1 MSNLGTITY
10 TIDVRTGN
18 LVSSTRDA
26 DRSLN
31 DVRDSMDR
39 TDQSSRQLG
48 GGLSKLAGAI
58 AGVLSVT
65 ALINEF
71 RKAINVTMEF
81 NATIS
86 NLSALTGAVGKDLE
100 VFRQAAIDIGGATS
114 LSATQAAEAMKLIGS
129 ASPDLLKSADS
140 LKEVTQ
146 QAVTLAEAAGSTM
159 PEAADA
165 ITGALNQFQL
175 GADQAARVINVLAAG
190 AKEGAS
196 EINDT
201 VAAMKNAGVVAAQ
214 AGLNFEQFNGAIQ
227 ALAQGQIK
235 GAEAGTG
242 LRNVL
247 TILNTQMKAELR
259 PSVVGL
265 STALANLEKAGMND
279 TEMVKLF
286 GRENITV
293 AKVMLQFRGTMDD
306 VTGAITGTSE
316 AYKQAKTNQD
326 NLKGDVAQ
334 LSSAYETL
342 QLAIGDIS
350 DDNLRAITQHVT
362 EMLNGFTEN
371 KDTITNFF
379 DNAATAG
386 MAFAAVIAG
395 RVVMSIGAYTY
406 AQVTSIKATLENI
419 AATNAALGATV
430 RRSAVEKEAALSA
443 LAVARAEFQAAQGT
457 SAHALAA
464 DALVAAQLRAG
475 QAAVTYAA
483 AQNAATAAT
492 TRGALA
498 MRALGS
504 AMTFLGGPAGV
515 VLLAAAAIYYFA
527 SGAKTA
533 KVEVDAL
540 TGSLDN
546 LTFSQLQRTA
556 GEVKD
561 KIEDLNVELAK
572 ARSNVNNKFKAVW
585 ETDEGFKQRMN
596 DNQAAV
602 DDTSAALEQAKKRLE
617 ELADAQKKLSTPK
630 AQAPDK
636 DPEKKALVVSDTSE
650 EGQKALALMKDQL
663 ALSKLVGEAKARLQ
677 AIQRL
682 GATATDKEREE
693 AANLGAEIYK
703 LEEATKTLG
712 VTNKKQKTEAEQ
724 LAKRNAEAEKKGI
737 ESNIEAFQ
745 KLGLELSNVG
755 KSARDL
761 AMDQAQLTLNQYA
774 TPEQIQTARD
784 MAAALY
790 DLNKAK
796 SDKALL
802 GQVDPSAG
810 AQQELDK
817 RLKDIETL
825 KNAELLGK
833 TDALAL
839 KEQAELDYNARMTE
853 IEMQRFAAQ
862 SAGNEAMIAGFDA
875 LASSGT
881 QALSGLLSGTSS
893 LQDAMGG
900 IANTVLNA
908 VIGSF
913 TQAGVEWVK
922 QQIFMQSATQATKAA
937 EIGGIAA
944 VTAAQTAATGTIA
957 ATTTATAATTGATVA
972 ASMAPAAG
980 LSSIASFG
988 GAAVIGGAALLAT
1001 MALAKSSGGRQYG
1014 GGVQAGSMYRV
1025 NETGAPEIF
1034 NAANGRQYMMP
1045 NSRGE
1050 VVSNKDATAGSGSGG
1065 SAIVNIH
1072 NYTGAQVS
1080 QSQSTVDRQQVI
1092 DIVIGD
1098 MMQDGKIARATN
1110 QITGT
1115 RRQGV

>member
-334 LSSAYETL
+334 LSSAFETL

-350 DDNLRAITQHVT
+350 DDNLRAITKHVT

-712 VTNKKQKTEAEQ
+712 ATNKKEKTEAEQ

-737 ESNIEAFQ
+737 ESNMEAFQ

-810 AQQELDK
+810 ASQALEKQ
-817 RLKDIETL
+817 LKDLDTL
-825 KNAELLGK
+825 KQAKMLSDSDYL
-833 TDALAL
+833 TY
-839 KEQAELDYNARMTE
+839 KEQAETDYNARMTE

-922 QQIFMQSATQATKAA
+922 QQIFMKSATQATKAA

-944 VTAAQTAATGTIA
+944 VATAQNAATGTIA
-957 ATTTATAATTGATVA
+957 ATTTTAAATTGTAVA
-972 ASMAPAAG
+972 GAMAPAAG

-1001 MALAKSSGGRQYG
+1001 MALAKSAGGRQYG

-1050 VVSNKDATAGSGSGG
+1050 VVSNKDATAGSGGGG

-1080 QSQSTVDRQQVI
+1080 KSQSTVDRQQVI